1 MGVPQFTD
9 IISLS
14 NTEISEAIIE
24 TENQLF
30 NLRFK
35 KATRQSFKSHEIKNA
50 KRRLAQL
57 KTLLTLR
64 LQNLEQ
70 KEEKQLN
77 YKLRLNGKK
86 LYYSIEN

>member
-1 MGVPQFTD
+1 MSLPQFTE

-24 TENQLF
+24 TENELF

-35 KATRQSFKSHEIKNA
+35 KATRQNFKSHQIKST

-64 LQNLEQ
+64 LESLEQ
-70 KEEKQLN
+70 NEEISK
-77 YKLRLNGKK
+77 
-86 LYYSIEN
+86 

>member
-1 MGVPQFTD
+1 MSLPKFTD

-24 TENQLF
+24 TETKLF

-35 KATRQSFKSHEIKNA
+35 QATRQSFKSHEIKNA

-57 KTLLTLR
+57 KTLLTSR
-64 LQNLEQ
+64 LENIEKTNQ
-70 KEEKQLN
+70 KT
-77 YKLRLNGKK
+77 
-86 LYYSIEN
+86 II

>member
-1 MGVPQFTD
+1 MSLPKFTD

-24 TENQLF
+24 TENKLF

-35 KATRQSFKSHEIKNA
+35 QATRQSFKSNEIKNA

-57 KTLLTLR
+57 KTLLTSR
-64 LQNLEQ
+64 LENIEQNDDNLIP
-70 KEEKQLN
+70 N
-77 YKLRLNGKK
+77 
-86 LYYSIEN
+86 

>member
-1 MGVPQFTD
+1 MVLPTFTD

-14 NTEISEAIIE
+14 KIEISEAIVKTE
-24 TENQLF
+24 TELF

-57 KTLLTLR
+57 KTLLTLK
-64 LQNLEQ
+64 LENLEQ
-70 KEEKQLN
+70 KDENLILN
-77 YKLRLNGKK
+77 KN
-86 LYYSIEN
+86 

>member
-1 MGVPQFTD
+1 MGLPEFTN

-24 TENQLF
+24 TENKLF
-30 NLRFK
+30 NLRFR
-35 KATRQSFKSHEIKNA
+35 KATRQPFKSHSIKHT

-64 LQNLEQ
+64 LENLEK
-70 KEEKQLN
+70 KEKINQ
-77 YKLRLNGKK
+77 
-86 LYYSIEN
+86 

>member
-1 MGVPQFTD
+1 MGLPAFTD

-35 KATRQSFKSHEIKNA
+35 KATRQSFKSHEINNA

-57 KTLLTLR
+57 KTLLTSR
-64 LQNLEQ
+64 LEDLEQ
-70 KEEKQLN
+70 KN
-77 YKLRLNGKK
+77 
-86 LYYSIEN
+86 ENLIKN

>member
-9 IISLS
+9 LISLS
-14 NTEISEAIIE
+14 NAEISEAIIE

-35 KATRQSFKSHEIKNA
+35 KATRQNFKSHEIKYA

-57 KTLLTLR
+57 KTLLTSR
-64 LQNLEQ
+64 LQNLDQ
-70 KEEKQLN
+70 KEENNNNNLIAN
-77 YKLRLNGKK
+77 
-86 LYYSIEN
+86 

>member
-1 MGVPQFTD
+1 MSLPKFAD

-24 TENQLF
+24 TESQLF

-35 KATRQSFKSHEIKNA
+35 KATRQSFRSHEIKNA

-57 KTLLTLR
+57 KTLLTCR
-64 LQNLEQ
+64 LQTLE
-70 KEEKQLN
+70 
-77 YKLRLNGKK
+77 
-86 LYYSIEN
+86 S

>member
-1 MGVPQFTD
+1 MGVPQFND

-14 NTEISEAIIE
+14 NAEISKAIIE

-35 KATRQSFKSHEIKNA
+35 KATRQSFKSHEITNK

-64 LQNLEQ
+64 LKNLEP
-70 KEEKQLN
+70 KENNLITN
-77 YKLRLNGKK
+77 
-86 LYYSIEN
+86 

>member
-1 MGVPQFTD
+1 MSLPKFTD

-24 TENQLF
+24 TETKLF

-35 KATRQSFKSHEIKNA
+35 QATRQSFKSHEIKNA

-57 KTLLTLR
+57 KTLLTSR
-64 LQNLEQ
+64 LENIEQNDDNLIP
-70 KEEKQLN
+70 N
-77 YKLRLNGKK
+77 
-86 LYYSIEN
+86 

>member
-1 MGVPQFTD
+1 MSLSQFRD

-14 NTEISEAIIE
+14 NKEISEEIMK
-24 TENQLF
+24 TEKEIF

-35 KATRQSFKSHEIKNA
+35 KATRQSFKSHNIKHT

-64 LQNLEQ
+64 LENLEQ
-70 KEEKQLN
+70 I
-77 YKLRLNGKK
+77 KK
-86 LYYSIEN
+86 N

>member
-1 MGVPQFTD
+1 MSLPAFTE
-9 IISLS
+9 ISSFS
-14 NTEISEAIIE
+14 NTEISVAIIE

-57 KTLLTLR
+57 KTLLSLR
-64 LQNLEQ
+64 LENLDQ
-70 KEEKQLN
+70 KDDNLIN
-77 YKLRLNGKK
+77 TLITN
-86 LYYSIEN
+86 

>member
-14 NTEISEAIIE
+14 NAEISEAIIE

-35 KATRQSFKSHEIKNA
+35 KATRQNFKSHEIKFA
-50 KRRLAQL
+50 KCRLAQF
-57 KTLLTLR
+57 KTLLTSR
-64 LQNLEQ
+64 LQDLEQ
-70 KEEKQLN
+70 KEELTT
-77 YKLRLNGKK
+77 
-86 LYYSIEN
+86 